1 MKTSKRLKKPGIWEH
16 GKGEQFLQE
25 QLEALDIRD
34 NIPPQLL
41 AVISSV
47 LEAIDM
53 MDKGD
58 THESKSSSI

>member
-1 MKTSKRLKKPGIWEH
+1 MKTANHHKRMGIWEH
-16 GKGEQFLQE
+16 GKGEKLLQE

-47 LEAIDM
+47 LEAIEM
-53 MDKGD
+53 MDEGD
-58 THESKSSSI
+58 SHESKSGSI

>member
-1 MKTSKRLKKPGIWEH
+1 MKIANHQKRMGIWEQ
-16 GKGEQFLQE
+16 GKGQQLLQE

-47 LEAIDM
+47 LEAIEM
-53 MDKGD
+53 MDEGD
-58 THESKSSSI
+58 AHESKSSSV

>member
-1 MKTSKRLKKPGIWEH
+1 MKIANHQKRTGIWEH
-16 GKGEQFLQE
+16 GKGQQLLQE

-47 LEAIDM
+47 LEAIEM
-53 MDKGD
+53 MDEGD
-58 THESKSSSI
+58 AHESKSSSV